1 MTTQEMR
8 NDLCPINKTSEFRNL
23 TKKYFRKNTDHN
35 VQLAEVKIK
44 LILFFEFDFLRKRNN
59 ALLFENEEL
68 KAELLMKKK

>member
-1 MTTQEMR
+1 MTYVLLM
-8 NDLCPINKTSEFRNL
+8 
-23 TKKYFRKNTDHN
+23 
-35 VQLAEVKIK
+35 AEVKIK